1 MNKLAHA
8 AGLAAVVV
16 IAGGLGFL
24 SYRALQPAGLPTMP
38 EKTDNVSNDS
48 SFAPAF
54 SLPDTSGKLIS
65 TTDFEGQWLLV
76 NFWATWCPPCIE
88 EMPLLST
95 LDTRYP
101 TMAVVGVALDDA
113 DSIKAFAKKV
123 PVVFPLL
130 VADSSGSEI
139 ARQWGNNAGALPFT
153 ALVNPQ
159 GAVVRRWLGPLEV
172 DRIDEELAEHLR

>member
-1 MNKLAHA
+1 MNKFVHSI
-8 AGLAAVVV
+8 GLTAVVV

-24 SYRALQPAGLPTMP
+24 SYRALQPAAAPSTGGINQS
-38 EKTDNVSNDS
+38 KT
-48 SFAPAF
+48 APAF
-54 SLPDTSGKLIS
+54 SLPDTSGALVS

-101 TMAVVGVALDDA
+101 AMAVIGVALDDA
-113 DSIKAFAKKV
+113 ESVKAFANKV

-130 VADSSGSEI
+130 IAESSGSDI
-139 ARQWGNNAGALPFT
+139 AHQWGNNAGALPFT
-153 ALVNPQ
+153 ALVSPQ
-159 GAVVRRWLGPLEV
+159 GHIVRRWLGPLKA
-172 DRIDEELAEHLR
+172 DNIDDELAKHLR

>member
-1 MNKLAHA
+1 MSKLVHA
-8 AGLAAVVV
+8 AGLTAVIV

-24 SYRALQPAGLPTMP
+24 SYRTLQPAVPAT
-38 EKTDNVSNDS
+38 TDDISLS
-48 SFAPAF
+48 ISAPAF
-54 SLPDTSGKLIS
+54 SLPDTSGTLLS

-95 LDTRYP
+95 LDSRYP
-101 TMAVVGVALDDA
+101 AMAVIGVALDDA
-113 DSIKAFAKKV
+113 ESVKAFAKKV

-130 VADSSGSEI
+130 VAESSGSDI
-139 ARQWGNNAGALPFT
+139 ARQWGNIAGALPFT

-159 GAVVRRWLGPLEV
+159 GDVVRRWLGPLEA
-172 DRIDEELAEHLR
+172 DRIDDELAEHLR